1 MYKRAIIILTNLSL
15 VLLIGFT
22 FRSVAQPS
30 QTLSNFWTATYYP
43 NTGFSG
49 TGEGI
54 YTYPTLNLNFG
65 GGVPTTPAG
74 DPVPNIPADHFSA
87 RFSSVQSLPAGNYIF
102 TLTVDDQAVVRLN
115 GVQIF
120 NQITPATVAVQV
132 ALPGG
137 NVTMEVEYIEHTDNA
152 IIQLDW
158 TLVGAGGPGQPPLL
172 TPQATPTVTPTPR
185 PTQTPLPP
193 IPAGALT
200 GTVIRAGVL
209 NVRDTPTTGGG
220 IIGKVLRG
228 QTYQVLGRDQDARWF
243 FIQLS
248 GFQGWVNGYYI
259 AFNRNEF
266 TAPVVSGNTLL
277 INPPSVPDYGVRAQ
291 AQAGLRM
298 RGAPTTASEQ
308 TGRIEWGAFLPVIGR
323 TADNQW
329 WKIVWRETVGWI
341 HAPFAVIVEGD
352 IQRVPIE

>member
-1 MYKRAIIILTNLSL
+1 MYKRVILIITNLSL
-15 VLLIGFT
+15 VFLIGLT
-22 FRSVAQPS
+22 FHTHAQQQPPA
-30 QTLSNFWTATYYP
+30 SNFWTATYYP
-43 NTGFSG
+43 NTEFAGN
-49 TGEGI
+49 GEGI
-54 YTYPTLNLNFG
+54 HTYATLNLNFG
-65 GGVPTTPAG
+65 GGPPTTSAG
-74 DPVPNIPADHFSA
+74 DPIPNIPADNFSA
-87 RFSSVQSLPAGNYIF
+87 KFSSVQNLPAGNYVF
-102 TLTVDDQAVVRLN
+102 TLTVDDQATVRLN

-120 NQITPATVAVQV
+120 NQISPGTVAVQV

-137 NVTMEVEYIEHTDNA
+137 NVTMDVDYIERTDNA
-152 IIQLDW
+152 VIQLSW
-158 TLVGAGGPGQPPLL
+158 TNTGAGGPGQPPLL
-172 TPQATPTVTPTPR
+172 TPQATATVTPTPR

-200 GTVIRAGVL
+200 GTVVRAGVL
-209 NVRDTPTTGGG
+209 NVRDTPTTGGHV
-220 IIGKVLRG
+220 IGKVLRG

-298 RGAPTTASEQ
+298 RGAPTTESEQ

-323 TADNQW
+323 THDNQW

-341 HAPFAVIVEGD
+341 HAPFAIIVEGD
-352 IQRVPIE
+352 INRVPFE